1 MSRKPI
7 NHRNPV
13 FHQVFMASATLQ
25 FALIRGNFA
34 VLQIFKV
41 VILAKISPLAVIIVK
56 MATSELKN
64 LKNIATPF

>member
-1 MSRKPI
+1 
-7 NHRNPV
+7 
-13 FHQVFMASATLQ
+13 MASATLQ